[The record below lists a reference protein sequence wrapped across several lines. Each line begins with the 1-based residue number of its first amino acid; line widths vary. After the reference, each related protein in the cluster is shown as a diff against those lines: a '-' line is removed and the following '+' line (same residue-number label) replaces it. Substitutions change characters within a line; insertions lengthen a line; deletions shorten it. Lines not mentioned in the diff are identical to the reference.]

1 MIIYTNSFSFYKYI
15 IKFSTIK
22 EKRLMIDII
31 TIKQLYE
38 RKKLLEIRWITNNN
52 NSVNIIIKSIA
63 NKLLK
68 SLININH
75 LSIKI
80 QR

>member
-63 NKLLK
+63 NKLFK
-68 SLININH
+68 SFININYFD
-75 LSIKI
+75 IKI
-80 QR
+80 

>member
-68 SLININH
+68 SLININYFN
-75 LSIKI
+75 IKI
-80 QR
+80 